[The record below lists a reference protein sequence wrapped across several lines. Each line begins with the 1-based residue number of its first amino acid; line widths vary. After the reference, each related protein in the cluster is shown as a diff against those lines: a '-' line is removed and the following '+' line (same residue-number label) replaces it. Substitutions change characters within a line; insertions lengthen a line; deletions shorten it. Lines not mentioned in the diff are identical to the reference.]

1 MNNKTKFLSSSKDIK
16 EELGKDTA
24 QFLFFDKD
32 GEKLEEETKQTVAKI
47 VSRSSDKFFVRYYQ
61 GSIFDPIGTHSMRSD
76 YKDSEF
82 KQVSKSVFDLY
93 FMYLKSKNPI
103 YFTKAQRGF
112 MNE

>member
-1 MNNKTKFLSSSKDIK
+1 MNDKTKFLSSAEEIKD
-16 EELGKDTA
+16 ELGKDTV
-24 QFLFFDKD
+24 QLLFFNKD
-32 GEKLEEETKQTVAKI
+32 GEKLEEESKQTVAKI
-47 VSRSSDKFFVRYYQ
+47 LSRSNDKFYIRYYQ
-61 GSIFDPIGTHSMRSD
+61 GSLFDPIGTHSLRSD

-82 KQVSKSVFDLY
+82 RQVSKSVFDLY